1 MASLTQNNIQFTL
14 NADIVKS
21 YSGKY
26 THYDNYDSTTNKYKV
41 NQNKLNNIGVTKSLN
56 AVELDWNDADLQSAV
71 NAITDI
77 PEGLPTSLTDG
88 KIKST
93 GDLLQERI
101 QQNSPM
107 FARVA

>member
-1 MASLTQNNIQFTL
+1 MIQDGITFNSVKTAGVEYDQWPIILTGQQGPDEDVGVINVV
-14 NADIVKS
+14 DI
-21 YSGKY
+21 
-26 THYDNYDSTTNKYKV
+26 
-41 NQNKLNNIGVTKSLN
+41 
-56 AVELDWNDADLQSAV
+56 DWNGADLQSAV

-77 PEGLPTSLTDG
+77 PEGLPSSLTDG
-88 KIKST
+88 KVKST

>member
-1 MASLTQNNIQFTL
+1 MATLTQNNIQFTL
-14 NADIVKS
+14 NDDYVIS
-21 YSGKY
+21 NDGKY
-26 THYDNYDSTTNKYKV
+26 THINNYDASTNKYKI
-41 NQNKLNNIGVTKSLN
+41 NQNFLNNVGVTKSLN

-77 PEGLPTSLTDG
+77 PEGLPASLTDG

-93 GDLLQERI
+93 GDLLQKRI

-107 FARVA
+107 FAKVA

>member
-1 MASLTQNNIQFTL
+1 MAVLTQNNINFTL
-14 NADIVKS
+14 NGDVVAAFT
-21 YSGKY
+21 GKY
-26 THYDNYDSTTNKYKV
+26 TDNSNYDASTGLYTQ
-41 NQNKLNNIGVTKSLN
+41 NQTKLNNRGVTKSLN

-93 GDLLQERI
+93 GDLLRERI